1 MENKTYEMQ
10 LAGRT
15 LRIETGILANQSNGS
30 VTVSLGDTV
39 VFASAV
45 MGDAR
50 PGTDFFPLTV
60 DFEEKYYAA
69 GKIRG
74 SRFIKRDGRPSEK
87 GILNS
92 RLIDRPIRPLFPKNM
107 INDVQLICSCLSADM
122 EVDPSTSALIASSA
136 ALCISGMPFSGP
148 VAGVRVG
155 LVDNQLII
163 NPTYQQVESG
173 RLDLVVAGTEEAITM
188 VEAGAKEVD
197 DETMLKALEM
207 AHAEIKKIC
216 ALQKEFAAAFRKP
229 ELTILTA
236 PENAESLKA
245 VIAAVTPAQLDEIKG
260 ITKAEVKGKMKELQH
275 MLEERYAAE
284 LAEGK
289 FTLGDLKEDL
299 NTLME
304 KNMRKNILE
313 KGLRLDGRQLDEI
326 RPITIKTGLLPRTH
340 GSVLFQRGET
350 QALSVTTLGSPGSAL
365 TVDTM
370 DEDTEKTYFHHYNF
384 PPYSVG
390 EVKPLRGASRRD
402 IGHGN
407 LAERALIPMLPD
419 KAKFPYTIWVVSE
432 IMSCNGS
439 SSMASV
445 CGSSLSLMDAGVPIK
460 SPVAGIAMGLV
471 TYDGDLANGYKI
483 LTDIQGMED
492 FAGDMDFKVA
502 GTREGI
508 TALQMDIKV
517 KGLSVDLL
525 REALS
530 KAKVARG
537 KILDS
542 MAAALAAPR
551 TELSKY
557 APRITAI
564 KIDPEMIR
572 TVIGKGGETIQKI
585 TKETGVEIDIDD
597 SGIVMITALN
607 QESGKAAEEWIH
619 RLTYQPTVGDVFTG
633 KVVKIME
640 FGAFVEIAPGKD
652 GLVHISELANTRVNK
667 VEDVVKEGDLL
678 KVKLLEVDNQGRYKL
693 SHKATLTPEVQ
704 KKTV

>member
-1 MENKTYEMQ
+1 
-10 LAGRT
+10 
-15 LRIETGILANQSNGS
+15 
-30 VTVSLGDTV
+30 
-39 VFASAV
+39 
-45 MGDAR
+45 
-50 PGTDFFPLTV
+50 
-60 DFEEKYYAA
+60 
-69 GKIRG
+69 
-74 SRFIKRDGRPSEK
+74 
-87 GILNS
+87 
-92 RLIDRPIRPLFPKNM
+92 
-107 INDVQLICSCLSADM
+107 
-122 EVDPSTSALIASSA
+122 
-136 ALCISGMPFSGP
+136 MPFDGP

-155 LVDNQLII
+155 LVDNILVI
-163 NPTYQQVESG
+163 NPTYKQVEEG
-173 RLDLVVAGTEEAITM
+173 QLDLVVAGTEEAITM
-188 VEAGAKEVD
+188 VEAAAKEVD

-207 AHAEIKKIC
+207 AHTEIKKIC
-216 ALQKEFAAAFRKP
+216 ALQKEFMKVFRKP
-229 ELTILTA
+229 DLTIITA

-245 VIAAVTPAQLDEIKG
+245 VIAVVTPAMLDQIKG
-260 ITKAEVKGKMKELQH
+260 TTKADVKKKIKEVQH
-275 MLEERYAAE
+275 MLEEKYAAE
-284 LAEGK
+284 IKEGK
-289 FTLGDLKEDL
+289 FTMGDLKEDL
-299 NTLME
+299 NTLIE

-313 KGLRLDGRQLDEI
+313 KEERIDGRKLDEI
-326 RPITIKTGLLPRTH
+326 RPITIKFGLLPRTH

-384 PPYSVG
+384 PPFSVG

-407 LAERALIPMLPD
+407 LAERALVPVLPS
-419 KAKFPYTIWVVSE
+419 KAQFPYTIWVVSE

-445 CGSSLSLMDAGVPIK
+445 CGSTLSMMDAGVPIK
-460 SPVAGIAMGLV
+460 SPVSGIAMGLV
-471 TYDGDLANGYKI
+471 TYDGDLAHGYKI

-502 GTREGI
+502 GTREAI

-525 REALS
+525 REALV

-542 MAAALAAPR
+542 MAAALPAPR
-551 TELSKY
+551 PELSKY

-572 TVIGKGGETIQKI
+572 AVIGKGGETIQKI
-585 TKETGVEIDIDD
+585 TKETGVEIDIDE
-597 SGIVMITALN
+597 SGIVMITAHD
-607 QESGKAAEEWIH
+607 QVSGKAAEEWIH
-619 RLTYQPTVGDVFTG
+619 RITYQPAVGDVFVG

-667 VEDVVKEGDLL
+667 VEDVVTEGDMI
-678 KVKLLEVDNQGRYKL
+678 KVKLLEIDSQGRYKL
-693 SHKATLTPEVQ
+693 SHKATLAPEVM
-704 KKTV
+704 KKAV